1 MSTNDSPRLVFHA
14 HQRLQPA
21 IVAARNV
28 PLDARDSY
36 GVAEAD
42 NSVAIATHGPAIA
55 GMFRDEV
62 WKAFRLGEVYGINDA
77 ATNQPV
83 VRNPFLSPLP
93 NAPVDATVPLLI
105 ERGVQ
110 FIVCNVAV
118 RNLSRKLA
126 GDGDTDAI
134 HAQLLA
140 GAIPG
145 ATVVPNVYVSLSHA
159 QQRGVS
165 YIYID

>member
-1 MSTNDSPRLVFHA
+1 
-14 HQRLQPA
+14 
-21 IVAARNV
+21 
-28 PLDARDSY
+28 
-36 GVAEAD
+36 
-42 NSVAIATHGPAIA
+42 PAIA
-55 GMFRDEV
+55 GMFKDEV
-62 WKAFRLGEVYGINDA
+62 WQSFRLGEVYAITDA
-77 ATNQPV
+77 ATNQPA
-83 VRNPFLSPLP
+83 VRHPFLSPLP

-126 GDGDTDAI
+126 GEGDAGAI

-140 GAIPG
+140 GLVPG
-145 ATVVPNVYVSLSHA
+145 ATVVPNVYVALSHA

-165 YIYID
+165 YIFLD